1 MLIANAITQCLM
13 ADLPTAIMVLAQSE
27 AIPLKEEN
35 KRWVAVVVALILMI
49 CIGFA
54 ACTNPKRGHRD

>member
-13 ADLPTAIMVLAQSE
+13 AGLPTAIMVLAQSE
-27 AIPLKEEN
+27 AIPLKEN
-35 KRWVAVVVALILMI
+35 KRWVSVVVALILMI